1 MATLWEE
8 KLEFPDASEVHW
20 STRTIMTVFIAA
32 SLISA
37 VFFGLGYS
45 FGRGGTSKAT
55 LNTSASQI
63 TNSPAFA
70 SEQPPQQS
78 TIKPVLRQV
87 ATLPTPIPLR
97 AADPGATAAFHSSQS
112 VLHSVEGSVGQR
124 AMPTLAQEH
133 QQPRL
138 LEQGRSAR
146 QAVESSAFEGSHYM
160 VQVGAVADHKDAQT
174 LVSQLRR
181 RGFHARIYSAKH
193 DKFLHVQI
201 GPFTNAHQAETMRHH
216 VLASGY
222 HAILKRAS

>member
-1 MATLWEE
+1 MAALWEE
-8 KLEFPDASEVHW
+8 KLEFPDVSEVNW
-20 STRTIMTVFIAA
+20 STSTIMAVFMAA
-32 SLISA
+32 SLVSA

-55 LNTSASQI
+55 LNTSASQT
-63 TNSPAFA
+63 TNSPAVA
-70 SEQPPQQS
+70 SERSPQRS

-97 AADPGATAAFHSSQS
+97 AAGPGVTADSNLNRPA
-112 VLHSVEGSVGQR
+112 LHPVEGAVGQR
-124 AMPTLAQEH
+124 VTQAPAQDH
-133 QQPRL
+133 QQPRM
-138 LEQGRSAR
+138 LEQGHSAR
-146 QAVESSAFEGSHYM
+146 QAAKSSAFEGSHYM

-181 RGFHARIYSAKH
+181 RGFHAGIYSAKH

-201 GPFTNAHQAETMRHH
+201 GPFANAQQAQTVRHH

-222 HAILKRAS
+222 RAILKRTS